1 VNDALGIVLILI
13 DSGSL
18 SDQLRGEWIHL
29 TSLAVFSA
37 VAYLLKR
44 NINAS
49 DERLEEVADTLRDH
63 TKELASHAR
72 QIRDTRAAVGCC
84 ETALKI
90 QHYPY
95 TD

>member
-1 VNDALGIVLILI
+1 MFL
-13 DSGSL
+13 DSSAGSI

-29 TSLAVFSA
+29 ASLALFSA
-37 VAYLLKR
+37 VAFMLKR
-44 NINAS
+44 SIDVSDKRAEKNAA
-49 DERLEEVADTLRDH
+49 ELAGTLREH
-63 TKELASHAR
+63 TTELASHAR

-84 ETALKI
+84 ETAIKI